1 MTRTIT
7 FLTTALLSAAVALG
21 GATGAQAAKGDGGM
35 RACLKQQGITKTSD
49 HTRAERRAARRAC
62 RQQLGKQQQ
71 GRKQQRRKQQGRKQ
85 RTVNASAAKRSC
97 KRSAKQRKGS
107 CKKQRNGTKKAAGRR

>member
-35 RACLKQQGITKTSD
+35 RTCLKQQGITKTSD
-49 HTRAERRAARRAC
+49 HTRSERRAARRAC
-62 RQQLGKQQQ
+62 RQQLGKKQQ

-85 RTVNASAAKRSC
+85 RSIDASAAKRGC
-97 KRSAKQRKGS
+97 KRSAKQRKGA
-107 CKKQRNGTKKAAGRR
+107 CKKQRTGSKRSPGRR